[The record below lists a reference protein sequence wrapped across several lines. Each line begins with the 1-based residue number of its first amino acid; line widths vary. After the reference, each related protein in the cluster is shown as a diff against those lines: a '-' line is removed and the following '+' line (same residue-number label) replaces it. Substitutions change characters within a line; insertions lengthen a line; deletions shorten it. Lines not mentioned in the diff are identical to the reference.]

1 VFLFVTHLP
10 LRGLLLLRL
19 GYFLRFFE
27 VSSLVSRGIFAQG
40 SHSSVEWPWLARIF
54 CLFCHSMVAS
64 LCIAMYFFKWFP
76 WSVLPKIIYYIFL
89 FICQIRL
96 NYHGITESPFQNRFF
111 LIRFFVIYKN

>member
-1 VFLFVTHLP
+1 MFLFVTHLP

-54 CLFCHSMVAS
+54 CLFCHSLTGWLVCAPGHRIKTTVVSLLTFVNALNALFCFAKVA
-64 LCIAMYFFKWFP
+64 
-76 WSVLPKIIYYIFL
+76 
-89 FICQIRL
+89 
-96 NYHGITESPFQNRFF
+96 G
-111 LIRFFVIYKN
+111 